1 MSQSEY
7 DVSTVYHSSKNTT
20 QLYFIPVFIY
30 TCIKVKLTEGEKEM
44 AAPKPSRTITANFLF
59 CLQKTQKSCSQNRHD
74 SSPCQDTKANQ
85 KICESISDFAT
96 RIGEIITDMPYL
108 CEPEVSEQ
116 KRAIFLFFPSFEDK
130 LRLKTLN
137 LRFSAKNK

>member
-59 CLQKTQKSCSQNRHD
+59 WLQKTQKSCSQNRHD

>member
-1 MSQSEY
+1 
-7 DVSTVYHSSKNTT
+7 
-20 QLYFIPVFIY
+20 
-30 TCIKVKLTEGEKEM
+30 M

-59 CLQKTQKSCSQNRHD
+59 WLQKTQKSCSQNRHD

-137 LRFSAKNK
+137 LRFSAKNKQIFEQSIF